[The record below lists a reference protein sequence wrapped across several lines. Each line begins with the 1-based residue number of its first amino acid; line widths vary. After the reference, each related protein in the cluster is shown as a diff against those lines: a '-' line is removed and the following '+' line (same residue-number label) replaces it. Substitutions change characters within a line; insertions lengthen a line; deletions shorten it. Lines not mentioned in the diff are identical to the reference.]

1 MDFLPDSNKNNINDK
16 NNIFLPNN
24 FPINYGYSSLPF
36 RQTPEQQIPNEYF
49 SPPQTKKEPNSEKK
63 PNYARNLRGRLGFFS
78 ETPEEI
84 MKKEQQKNEYKEYIQ
99 SQIEEKKKKKE
110 NEKQLQIQKEL
121 NEEKKFLKQ
130 QDDLKHILSDS
141 RNFDKSFFYKK
152 N

>member
-1 MDFLPDSNKNNINDK
+1 M
-16 NNIFLPNN
+16 PNN
-24 FPINYGYSSLPF
+24 FQYNYSNSTLPF
-36 RQTPEQQIPNEYF
+36 NQIQKKQNENDYF
-49 SPPQTKKEPNSEKK
+49 YSPQTKKEQNSDKK

-84 MKKEQQKNEYKEYIQ
+84 MKKEQQKNEYKEYIE

-110 NEKQLQIQKEL
+110 NEKQLQIQIEL

-141 RNFDKSFFYKK
+141 RIFDKSLFLKK
-152 N
+152 MTK